1 MISPKSVSHLEAVR
15 WPTSCDTAPML
26 AGPRSLEAFGS
37 SVSLIGLVHTTPSTS
52 VSSSSRTVPSA
63 ASCLLGSRMGLCG
76 HTEHV
81 KAEKATSADVNR
93 GKLDGLQ
100 QLLLKMFEW
109 DEASKNSQLRLP
121 LVAFSKRRI
130 KRQRSDGFS
139 FHRGTRHPC
148 F

>member
-1 MISPKSVSHLEAVR
+1 MEKPSEGACNPNGADMISPKSVSHLEAVR

-52 VSSSSRTVPSA
+52 VSSSSGSSRTVPSA

-81 KAEKATSADVNR
+81 KAEKATSADVCR

-100 QLLLKMFEW
+100 PLLLKMFEW
-109 DEASKNSQLRLP
+109 D
-121 LVAFSKRRI
+121 
-130 KRQRSDGFS
+130 G
-139 FHRGTRHPC
+139 
-148 F
+148 